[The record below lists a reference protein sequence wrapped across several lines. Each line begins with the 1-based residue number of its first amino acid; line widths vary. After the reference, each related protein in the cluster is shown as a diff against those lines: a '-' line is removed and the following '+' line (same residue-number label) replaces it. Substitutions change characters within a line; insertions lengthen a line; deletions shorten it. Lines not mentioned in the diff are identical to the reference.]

1 MRQSH
6 YYMGLYSYTYSAGLT
21 IATQA
26 YLKVLEEGQ
35 PAVDR
40 WLEYISLGDQKAPMD
55 AAKVAGVDVTT
66 AEPLHNTIK
75 FLNDT
80 VDKVIA
86 LTEELNQ

>member
-1 MRQSH
+1 
-6 YYMGLYSYTYSAGLT
+6 
-21 IATQA
+21 
-26 YLKVLEEGQ
+26 
-35 PAVDR
+35 
-40 WLEYISLGDQKAPMD
+40 MD

-86 LTEELNQ
+86 LNEELNR